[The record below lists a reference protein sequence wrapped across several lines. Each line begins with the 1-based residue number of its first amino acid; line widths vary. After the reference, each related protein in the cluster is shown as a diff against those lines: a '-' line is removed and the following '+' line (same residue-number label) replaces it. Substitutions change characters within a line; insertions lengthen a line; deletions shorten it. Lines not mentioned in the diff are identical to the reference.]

1 MMTPRENILRALR
14 RREPEYVPW
23 GLDLCESLRAKLK
36 EERGAD
42 DFYAYYQRLHKCRY
56 KSDRSHVVL

>member
-1 MMTPRENILRALR
+1 MMTPRENILRALH

-42 DFYAYYQRLHKCRY
+42 DFYAYYQLPYRY
-56 KSDRSHVVL
+56 VGM